1 MSEETNSEIVLTNQE
16 LKQKHW
22 KSIKKEF
29 IEKIPKQFKI
39 EVNGINDDGVYYH
52 PQIILTEGFYIH
64 CQCDIQTEH
73 VYGFCL
79 QSNRNVIANGLIYS
93 PSISF
98 WDDKIYYVLNNYS
111 SILEKLLASE
121 KEILKIYSL
130 IGMLQEEVQKI
141 SNSVVQE
148 IVNKNELKKSIR
160 SLEEVVEYLENQRY

>member
-1 MSEETNSEIVLTNQE
+1 MENQE
-16 LKQKHW
+16 TTKVLSLVELKKQHW

-64 CQCDIQTEH
+64 CQCDIKTKY

-79 QSNRNVIANGLIYS
+79 QSNRNVIANGLVYS
-93 PSISF
+93 PSISL
-98 WDDKIYYVLNNYS
+98 WDDKIYYILNNYS
-111 SILEKLLASE
+111 SILEKLIASE

-130 IGMLQEEVQKI
+130 IGMLKEEAQKI

-148 IVNKNELKKSIR
+148 IVDKNELKKSIR